1 MKKIFNFSPG
11 PATLPYEVLKQAQ
24 NELINWNN
32 LNFSVMEI
40 SHRSN
45 EFIDLL
51 QNIKQDLRELINIP
65 TQYDILFCQGG
76 ARTQFAAIPMNLL
89 FYNEIADYANIGY
102 WSLQAIKE
110 AKKYCVPNIINP
122 VKKKNGIFYIKKIEN
137 WILNK
142 NSKYI
147 HICPNETIEGI
158 AINKEPILQN
168 KIIIADLS
176 SSILAKEI
184 NVKNYGLIYA
194 SAQKNIGTA
203 GLTLIIIKKDLIF
216 NNHKKRQEIPSV
228 LDYKI
233 ISKYNSM
240 FNTPPTFSLYL
251 SGLVLKWLKKIGG
264 IKYISKINKKK
275 STLLYNAIDSSN
287 FYINKIKPCNRSIT
301 NVTFYLKD
309 KKKEDLFIQKAQE
322 NGLYYL
328 KGHKIIGGIRA
339 SIYNAMPIEG
349 IKTLVNFMNDFEK
362 NYV

>member
-24 NELINWNN
+24 NELLNWNN
-32 LNFSVMEI
+32 LNVSVMEI
-40 SHRSN
+40 SHRN
-45 EFIDLL
+45 NDFINLL

-65 TQYDILFCQGG
+65 LQYDILFCQGG

-89 FYNEIADYANIGY
+89 SYNETADYANIGH

-110 AKKYCVPNIINP
+110 AKKYCIPNIINP
-122 VKKKNGIFYIKKIEN
+122 VKKKNGLFYIDKIEN

-147 HICPNETIEGI
+147 HYCPNETIEGI
-158 AINKEPILQN
+158 AINKEPTLKN
-168 KIIIADLS
+168 KIVIADLS
-176 SSILAKEI
+176 SSILAKKI

-203 GLTLIIIKKDLIF
+203 GLTLIIIRKDLIF

-233 ISKYNSM
+233 ISEHNSM

-251 SGLVLKWLKKIGG
+251 SGLILKWLKKIGG

-275 STLLYNAIDSSN
+275 SALLYDAIDKSN

-301 NVTFYLKD
+301 NITFFLKD
-309 KKKEDLFIQKAQE
+309 KEKENLFIQKAKK

-349 IKTLVNFMNDFEK
+349 VKILINFMNDFEK